1 MEILVILL
9 LILLNGLFAMSEIAL
24 ISARRSNLEMQAR
37 QGSAGARQALKL
49 AKDPDRFLSTVQIGI
64 TLIGILTGIYSGDTL
79 AAKFGGELARLG
91 IPLRTA
97 PVTAQVTIVIAVTY
111 LTIIFGELVPKR
123 IGMNAAE
130 RAAKIVAQP
139 MRLLSV
145 AASPFV
151 WLLSEARRASP
162 ACWACNGPRARS
174 PRRKSVRSSRK
185 APRTARCRRSNS
197 RSWAASSRWAT
208 APWSR
213 S

>member
-97 PVTAQVTIVIAVTY
+97 TVTAQVTIVIAVTY

-130 RAAKIVAQP
+130 RAAKIVARP

-145 AASPFV
+145 A
-151 WLLSEARRASP
+151 ASP